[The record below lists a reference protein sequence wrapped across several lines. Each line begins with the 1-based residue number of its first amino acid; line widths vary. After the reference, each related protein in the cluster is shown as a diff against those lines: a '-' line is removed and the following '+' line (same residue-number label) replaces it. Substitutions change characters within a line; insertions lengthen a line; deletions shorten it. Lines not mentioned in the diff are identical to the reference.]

1 METSHRIVIVKYMES
16 SEKQN
21 KSLTELSKEELLEII
36 FQKDSLER
44 TLRRELK
51 KKEEMLNTCDG
62 YPVLL
67 EVLKII
73 DEYKKTQFQNSGIL
87 KISEDTHFQVLK
99 SIKIL
104 KVISYITGILNLI
117 LVVFGILCI
126 IAIYYLL

>member
-1 METSHRIVIVKYMES
+1 MET

-21 KSLTELSKEELLEII
+21 KSLTELSNEELLEII
-36 FQKDSLER
+36 FRKDSLER
-44 TLRRELK
+44 ALRRELK

-73 DEYKKTQFQNSGIL
+73 DEFKKTQFQNSGIL
-87 KISEDTHFQVLK
+87 KISEDIHFQVFK
-99 SIKIL
+99 SIKTL
-104 KVISYITGILNLI
+104 KLISYITGSLNLI

-126 IAIYYLL
+126 VALFYIV

>member
-1 METSHRIVIVKYMES
+1 MET

-36 FQKDSLER
+36 FRKDSLER

-51 KKEEMLNTCDG
+51 KKEMLNTCDG
-62 YPVLL
+62 YPMLL
-67 EVLKII
+67 EVLNII

-104 KVISYITGILNLI
+104 KVISYITGTLDLI
-117 LVVFGILCI
+117 LVFFWIIFILAFI
-126 IAIYYLL
+126 IY

>member
-1 METSHRIVIVKYMES
+1 MET

-36 FQKDSLER
+36 FRKDSLER
-44 TLRRELK
+44 ALRRELK

-73 DEYKKTQFQNSGIL
+73 DEYKKTQFQYSGIL

-99 SIKIL
+99 SIKDL
-104 KVISYITGILNLI
+104 KLISHITGILNLI

-126 IAIYYLL
+126 VALFYIV